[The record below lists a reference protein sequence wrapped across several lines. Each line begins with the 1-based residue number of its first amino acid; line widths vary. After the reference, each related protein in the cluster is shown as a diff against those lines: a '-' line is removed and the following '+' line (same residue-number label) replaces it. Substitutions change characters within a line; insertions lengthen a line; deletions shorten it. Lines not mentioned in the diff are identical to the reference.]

1 MVSVM
6 MYLKLIALYLGLA
19 YATWFAF
26 LAVMAL
32 LAARNSGK
40 LTKASEVLAMPIL
53 IVGQLLDISLNVAS
67 TALFLDLPQ
76 EWMLTFR
83 CDRYLSIA
91 NPSGMDR
98 YRQRV
103 ARALCQNLLD
113 PFQSGG
119 HCRGIDP

>member
-1 MVSVM
+1 MKHYPLILISLV
-6 MYLKLIALYLGLA
+6 YLALM
-19 YATWFAF
+19 YATWIAF
-26 LAVMAL
+26 LSIMAL
-32 LAARNSGK
+32 KSARDNGK
-40 LTKASEVLAMPIL
+40 LTKMSEVLAIPL
-53 IVGQLLDISLNVAS
+53 LAVGWLLDFSLNMVS
-67 TALFLDLPQ
+67 SLPFLDLPQ
-76 EWMLTFR
+76 EWLLTIR

-91 NPSGMDR
+91 NPSGLNR